1 MYSRLSYISD
11 LLSSDR
17 ASPLGPSP
25 NLLPVHYHLSE
36 LETFRNETLAQ
47 AKRHGDSTSKATL
60 EQYFERLGSTIA
72 DFEEHY
78 FHLASNL
85 LELARK
91 GNARVAVKIAKI
103 AEVEGARDQKA
114 IAIRMV
120 KKSGNVDVAA
130 RFRSLQADAR
140 TIKHYRSKVV
150 DAIRE
155 SCKAAVERSFQKYGE
170 DIVAW
175 LDDIDWLYDDL
186 QVVVEELAPCFP
198 PDWNVRS
205 SSSLPPSRADP
216 SLADSQHL
224 VRRSSHPLL
233 LVLTTPF
240 AASRPTIRLSTTSS
254 PSSSRPPPAPRP
266 SSASPNSPRSTS
278 RPSPSRT
285 AYPLRSSSL
294 LSSTARRK
302 S

>member
-60 EQYFERLGSTIA
+60 EQYFVRLGSTIA
-72 DFEEHY
+72 EFEAHY
-78 FHLASNL
+78 FHLASQL

-91 GNARVAVKIAKI
+91 GNASVAVKIAKI

-140 TIKHYRSKVV
+140 TIKHYRSKVM

-155 SCKAAVERSFQKYGE
+155 SCKVAVERSFQKYGE

-175 LDDIDWLYDDL
+175 LDGIDWLYDDL
-186 QVVVEELAPCFP
+186 QVVVEQLAPCFP
-198 PDWNVRS
+198 SDWNVRPS
-205 SSSLPPSRADP
+205 HSLLTRMLTLSRTDP
-216 SLADSQHL
+216 HDL
-224 VRRSSHPLL
+224 VRRS
-233 LVLTTPF
+233 
-240 AASRPTIRLSTTSS
+240 
-254 PSSSRPPPAPRP
+254 
-266 SSASPNSPRSTS
+266 
-278 RPSPSRT
+278 
-285 AYPLRSSSL
+285 
-294 LSSTARRK
+294 
-302 S
+302 